1 MNFSSADFEAIR
13 SAIAEMP
20 QDISHDA
27 IGFHAPKLDEIYA
40 PAGHSAALDPNTPVV
55 QGSRGAGK
63 SFWSGVLLDDEL
75 RSAAATA
82 YPNLGLSQL
91 HVRVGFSGIGG
102 PFGIDRDKLD
112 SCLAEDATRED
123 ARAFFWATILHALD
137 GSDTYTPT
145 SLKVWM
151 SIGRDPARREEILGS
166 RDDFERSNASR
177 LLIVYDALDTIAI
190 SWPRRRMLTEALL
203 EVVWAM
209 RAFRCIR
216 LKLFIRPDQ
225 IEDDTLRF
233 VELPKLRSG
242 AVRLLWS
249 GSDLYGLFFSRLAQG
264 AACSAFD
271 RLLAPLGIQTSTRE
285 EILTRRWP
293 PTSDVRQQEQ
303 IMAALAGP
311 FMAEGK
317 YGHRKGKTYDWP
329 IRHLG
334 DAFGEV
340 TPRSFLG
347 LLIAAA
353 KTTQSLSGRVF
364 TSKTI
369 QHGLRT
375 ASKTRVDQLQQELPW
390 IKSVLAPLSGILLP
404 QQEDHVYEVWRQA
417 GTVKTIQ
424 ADAEREGYLP
434 PANIDSGE
442 QALFTALEKVGVM
455 WRRKDDR
462 LDMPDLFR
470 VAARLL
476 KKGGLA
482 PS

>member
-102 PFGIDRDKLD
+102 SVGIDRDKLD
-112 SCLAEDATRED
+112 SCLPEDATRED

-137 GSDTYTPT
+137 GSKTTTPA
-145 SLKVWM
+145 SLRDWM
-151 SIGRDPARREEILGS
+151 SIGRDPAKREEILGN
-166 RDDFERSNASR
+166 RDDYERSNASR

-190 SWPRRRMLTEALL
+190 SWPRRRLLTEALL

-209 RAFRCIR
+209 RAYRAIR
-216 LKLFIRPDQ
+216 PKLFLRSDQ
-225 IEDDTLRF
+225 IEDDALRF

-242 AVRLLWS
+242 AVRLLWRS
-249 GSDLYGLFFSRLAQG
+249 FDLYGLFFSRLALSSAQM
-264 AACSAFD
+264 AFD
-271 RLLAPLGIQTSTRE
+271 RLLKPLGSQKGTRA
-285 EILTRRWP
+285 EILKRSWP
-293 PTSDVRQQEQ
+293 PTVDIRIQEQ
-303 IMAALAGP
+303 IMTLLAGP
-311 FMAEGK
+311 YMAEGRNANK
-317 YGHRKGKTYDWP
+317 KGKTYEWP

-334 DAFGEV
+334 DAFEEV
-340 TPRSFLG
+340 TPRSFLR

-353 KTTQSLSGRVF
+353 AAGDRPPDRVF
-364 TSKTI
+364 THKTI
-369 QHGLRT
+369 QHGLRA
-375 ASKTRVDQLQQELPW
+375 ASKTRVDQLHQEFPW

-404 QQEDHVYEVWRQA
+404 QQEDEVFEVWRKA

-424 ADAEREGYLP
+424 ADATREGFLP
-434 PANIDSGE
+434 PPDLDRGE
-442 QALFTALEKVGVM
+442 PALFTALEKVGVM
-455 WRRKDDR
+455 QRRKDDR